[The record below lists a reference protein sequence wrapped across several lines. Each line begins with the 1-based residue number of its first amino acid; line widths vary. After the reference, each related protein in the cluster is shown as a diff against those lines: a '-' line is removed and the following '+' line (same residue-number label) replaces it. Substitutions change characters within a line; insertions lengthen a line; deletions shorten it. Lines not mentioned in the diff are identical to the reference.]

1 MNSNAINEVQIKMEA
16 ATARIEKTQGRL
28 NESEGKNVGKRRW
41 EKDREK
47 MEDREGRIR
56 ELNDEIKWN
65 NIHITGFPEETE
77 KGCEDDLEQIIAE
90 NFHKLG
96 KDTGIETQRAQR
108 TPFRCN
114 LSWSSAQ
121 HRMVKLAKYKHEER
135 ILKAAK
141 DEWTLTYK
149 RREVL
154 G

>member
-56 ELNDEIKWN
+56 ELSDEIKWN

-77 KGCEDDLEQIIAE
+77 EGCEDDL
-90 NFHKLG
+90 NK
-96 KDTGIETQRAQR
+96 
-108 TPFRCN
+108 
-114 LSWSSAQ
+114 S
-121 HRMVKLAKYKHEER
+121 
-135 ILKAAK
+135 
-141 DEWTLTYK
+141 
-149 RREVL
+149 
-154 G
+154 

>member
-16 ATARIEKTQGRL
+16 ATARIEETEGRL
-28 NESEGKNVGKRRW
+28 NQLVKMGKWRL

-47 MEDREGRIR
+47 IEDREGRIR
-56 ELNDEIKWN
+56 ELSDEIKWN

-77 KGCEDDLEQIIAE
+77 EGCEDDLEQIIAE

-114 LSWSSAQ
+114 LS
-121 HRMVKLAKYKHEER
+121 
-135 ILKAAK
+135 
-141 DEWTLTYK
+141 
-149 RREVL
+149 
-154 G
+154 